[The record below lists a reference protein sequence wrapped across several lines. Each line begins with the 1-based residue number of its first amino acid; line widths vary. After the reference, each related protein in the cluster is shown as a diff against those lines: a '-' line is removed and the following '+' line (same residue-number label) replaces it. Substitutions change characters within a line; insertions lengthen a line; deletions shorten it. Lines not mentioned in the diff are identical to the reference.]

1 MHSDLIKQ
9 CCRLYRATLLEEV
22 VPFWMR
28 HGFDREYGGISN
40 VVDDAGRAL
49 SRDKYL
55 WSQGRALWT
64 FSALYNRIEKRKEWL
79 EFADHIF
86 RYLAAHGR
94 DEKGRW
100 MYRLDQAGNI
110 VERDISVYVDG
121 FVMNGLSEYHLA
133 VGSREALEIALQT
146 YGIIST
152 LLRTPESYRSAPYE
166 IPPGLKAH
174 GINMIFSFFF
184 YQLGRVANRADIRA
198 AGLQLG
204 REILEQFYAPARD
217 AIMEYTRLDS
227 KSDDRIHCRTC
238 VPGHAIESLWFLI
251 SMFEQEKNPARIREC
266 CRLIRRHIELAWD
279 EEHGGLKLAL
289 DIEGRAP
296 PAWNKPDCKAWW
308 VHVEAL
314 VATAFA
320 HLHTRESWCLDWH
333 QRIQKYSWEH
343 FPVPTG
349 EWTQWLD
356 REGRKIEST
365 ALPVKDP
372 FHLSRALIYLIDL
385 FENRIEERKNKQ

>member
-1 MHSDLIKQ
+1 MNSDLIKQ
-9 CCRLYRATLLEEV
+9 CRRLYRATLLEDV

-28 HGFDREYGGISN
+28 HGLDRECGGISN
-40 VVDDAGRAL
+40 VVDDSGRAL
-49 SRDKYL
+49 SHDKYL

-110 VERDISVYVDG
+110 LERDISIYVDG
-121 FVMNGLSEYHLA
+121 FVMNGLGEYYA
-133 VGSREALEIALQT
+133 ATGNAAARDMALKT
-146 YGIIST
+146 YSNVAS
-152 LLRTPESYRSAPYE
+152 LLSGPGSYRSAPYE

-184 YQLGRVANRADIRA
+184 YQLGRAAGRADIRA

-204 REILEQFYAPARD
+204 REILDEFYVPERG
-217 AIMEYTRLDS
+217 AIMEYVRLDGRP
-227 KSDDRIHCRTC
+227 DDRIHCRTC
-238 VPGHAIESLWFLI
+238 VPGHAIEGLWFLI
-251 SMFEQEKNPARIREC
+251 NMFEQENDPARIKEC

-279 EEHGGLKLAL
+279 DDYGGLKLAL
-289 DIEGRAP
+289 DIEGKEP

-308 VHVEAL
+308 VHAEAL
-314 VATAFA
+314 VATAYA
-320 HLHTRESWCLDWH
+320 CLHTREEWCLEWH
-333 QRIQKYSWEH
+333 RRIREYTYAH

-356 REGRKIEST
+356 REGCKIESA

-372 FHLSRALIYLIDL
+372 FHLPRALIYLIDL
-385 FENRIEERKNKQ
+385 FENRIKDPCTG